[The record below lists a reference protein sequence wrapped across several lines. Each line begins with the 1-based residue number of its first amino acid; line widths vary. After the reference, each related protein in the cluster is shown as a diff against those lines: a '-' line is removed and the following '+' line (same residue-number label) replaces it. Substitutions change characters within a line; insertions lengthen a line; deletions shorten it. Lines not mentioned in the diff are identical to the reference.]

1 MSERHRS
8 SGDARCEP
16 RHIDRGVPAVST
28 WVGEDSLAGWDGLP
42 VAILVLDEHLLEVA
56 ANRAWRALTG
66 APEGESN
73 WLDAL
78 APDTRLL
85 AVEQLGTV
93 LAGKDLAQVEWRL
106 ARDDV
111 SWVLVGATVHSGAGG
126 RSVVVAALDRSV
138 SHQREERLERRMALD
153 PLTGALTGSEFTRL
167 VRMALT
173 RRHAGPGIGMIFIDI
188 DGFKA
193 VNDSYGHLAGDELLS
208 ALAARLRA
216 ELRPGDALG
225 RMGGDEF
232 VVLCHDLARRDEIHV
247 VAARLIATAAIP
259 FALGGIDIEVAISAG
274 IAMAG
279 PADTAESLLDRSDTA
294 MYQAKRDGGGRF
306 HHRPLPTVRRRA

>member
-1 MSERHRS
+1 M
-8 SGDARCEP
+8 
-16 RHIDRGVPAVST
+16 VST
-28 WVGEDSLAGWDGLP
+28 WVGVDSLAGWDGFP
-42 VAILVLDEHLLEVA
+42 VALLVLDEHLLEVA
-56 ANRAWRALTG
+56 ANRAWRSLA
-66 APEGESN
+66 GESN
-73 WLDAL
+73 WLNAL
-78 APDTRLL
+78 AADTRLL

-93 LAGKDLAQVEWRL
+93 LDGTDLAQVEWRL

-111 SWVLVGATVHSGAGG
+111 SWVLVGATVHHGVVG
-126 RSVVVAALDRSV
+126 RRVVVAALDRSM
-138 SHQREERLERRMALD
+138 SHQREKGLERRVAVD
-153 PLTGALTGSEFTRL
+153 PLTGTLTGSEFTRL
-167 VRMALT
+167 ARVALA
-173 RRHAGPGIGMIFIDI
+173 RRHAGPTIGIGTIFVDI

-193 VNDSYGHLAGDELLS
+193 VNDSYGHLAGDELLT

-216 ELRPGDALG
+216 ELRTGDALG

-232 VVLCHDLARRDEIHV
+232 VVLCHDLAGRDEIHL
-247 VAARLIATAAIP
+247 VAARLIETAAIP

-306 HHRPLPTVRRRA
+306 HHHRLLTLPQRL

>member
-1 MSERHRS
+1 
-8 SGDARCEP
+8 
-16 RHIDRGVPAVST
+16 VPVVST
-28 WVGEDSLAGWDGLP
+28 WAGEDSLPGWDGLP
-42 VAILVLDEHLLEVA
+42 VALLVLDEHLLEVA
-56 ANRAWRALTG
+56 SNRAWRALTG

-73 WLDAL
+73 WLEAL

-85 AVEQLGTV
+85 AVEQLSTV
-93 LAGKDLAQVEWRL
+93 LAGTDLAQVEWRL

-111 SWVLVGATVHSGAGG
+111 SWVLVGVTVHRGAGG
-126 RSVVVAALDRSV
+126 QRVVVAALDRSV
-138 SHQREERLERRMALD
+138 SHQREERLELRVALD
-153 PLTGALTGSEFTRL
+153 PLTGALTGPEFTRL

-173 RRHAGPGIGMIFIDI
+173 RRHAGPAIGIGMIFVDI

-208 ALAARLRA
+208 VLAARLRA

-232 VVLCHDLARRDEIHV
+232 VVLCHDIAGRDEIHV

-259 FALGGIDIEVAISAG
+259 FALGGLDIEVAISAG

-294 MYQAKRDGGGRF
+294 MYRAKRDGGGRF
-306 HHRPLPTVRRRA
+306 HHHPLLPLQQRT

>member
-1 MSERHRS
+1 MGERHRS
-8 SGDARCEP
+8 S
-16 RHIDRGVPAVST
+16 T
-28 WVGEDSLAGWDGLP
+28 WAGEDPLTGWDGLP
-42 VAILVLDEHLLEVA
+42 VALLVLDEHLLEVA

-66 APEGESN
+66 TPEGESN
-73 WLDAL
+73 WLEAL

-93 LAGKDLAQVEWRL
+93 LAGTDLAQVEWRL

-111 SWVLVGATVHSGAGG
+111 SWILVGANVHSSADG
-126 RSVVVAALDRSV
+126 RRVVVAALDRSV

-167 VRMALT
+167 AWVALT
-173 RRHAGPGIGMIFIDI
+173 RRRGGPASGIGMIFVDI

-193 VNDSYGHLAGDELLS
+193 VNDSQGHLAGDELLM

-232 VVLCHDLARRDEIHV
+232 VVLCHDLAGRDEIHA
-247 VAARLIATAAIP
+247 VASRLIATAARP

-279 PADTAESLLDRSDTA
+279 PGDTAESLLDRSDTA

-306 HHRPLPTVRRRA
+306 RHHRLLTLHQRP

>member
-1 MSERHRS
+1 M
-8 SGDARCEP
+8 A
-16 RHIDRGVPAVST
+16 
-28 WVGEDSLAGWDGLP
+28 L
-42 VAILVLDEHLLEVA
+42 LVLDEHLLEVA
-56 ANRAWRALTG
+56 ANRAWRSLA
-66 APEGESN
+66 GESN
-73 WLDAL
+73 WLNAL
-78 APDTRLL
+78 AADTRLL

-93 LAGKDLAQVEWRL
+93 LDGTDLAQVEWRL

-111 SWVLVGATVHSGAGG
+111 SWVLVGATVHHGVVG
-126 RSVVVAALDRSV
+126 RRVVVAALDRSM
-138 SHQREERLERRMALD
+138 SHQREKGLERRVAVD

-167 VRMALT
+167 ARVALA
-173 RRHAGPGIGMIFIDI
+173 RRHAGPPIGIGMIFVDI

-193 VNDSYGHLAGDELLS
+193 VNDRYGHLAGDELLT

-232 VVLCHDLARRDEIHV
+232 VVLCHDLAGRDEIHL
-247 VAARLIATAAIP
+247 VAARLIETAAIP

-306 HHRPLPTVRRRA
+306 HHHRLLTLPQRL